1 MTTFYDGN
9 VLSASQLNNLVQ
21 RVNALEDGAIG
32 VNLGFA
38 EITLTGANQ
47 NAYYLLTHKFNWL
60 HLRFTE
66 GNDKTFLR
74 IYYDST
80 LVYTSPGSGG
90 NFSVNVN
97 LSGFGLSIGALYR
110 VRARWGEEAGSGTT
124 ITLSYM
130 VESNE
135 EL

>member
-9 VLSASQLNNLVQ
+9 VLSASQLNSLIE
-21 RVNALEDGAIG
+21 RVNALAGGAVG

-38 EITLTGANQ
+38 EIVLTRTNRD
-47 NAYYLLTHKFNWL
+47 AYYLLTHKFNWL

-66 GNDKTFLR
+66 GNNKTSLR
-74 IYYDST
+74 VYYDST

-90 NFSVNVN
+90 NFAVNVN
-97 LSGFGLSIGALYR
+97 LSSFGLTIGALYR
-110 VRARWGEEAGSGTT
+110 VWARWGEEDSSGTT
-124 ITLSYM
+124 LTLSYM

>member
-9 VLSASQLNNLVQ
+9 ILSASQLNSLVQ
-21 RVNALEDGAIG
+21 RVNALEDGAVG

-38 EITLTGANQ
+38 EVTLTRTHQ
-47 NAYYLLTHKFNWL
+47 DVYYQVTHKYRWL
-60 HLRFTE
+60 HLRFVE
-66 GNDKTFLR
+66 GNDKTSLR
-74 IYYDST
+74 IYYNTT
-80 LVYTSPGSGG
+80 LVYTSPGNGG
-90 NFSVNVN
+90 TFAVNVD
-97 LSGFGLSIGALYR
+97 LSGFGLSVGTLYR

-124 ITLSYM
+124 ITLTYM